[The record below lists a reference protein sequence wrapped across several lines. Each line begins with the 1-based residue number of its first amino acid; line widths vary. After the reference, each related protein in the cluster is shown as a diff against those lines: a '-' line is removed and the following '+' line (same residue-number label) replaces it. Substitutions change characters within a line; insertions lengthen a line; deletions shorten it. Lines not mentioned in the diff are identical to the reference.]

1 MNKLKNK
8 VSLIGRI
15 GMQPEVK
22 AFDSGKTL
30 IRFSLATN
38 ESYKDKNGEWNELT
52 QWHTINA
59 WGKTAE
65 IMSQKINKGQEVL
78 VEGRL
83 VNHSYETKDGDK
95 RSATH
100 IEASEFLIIKDLQK
114 SLV

>member
-15 GMQPEVK
+15 GMQPEIK

-30 IRFSLATN
+30 IRFTLATN
-38 ESYKDKNGEWNELT
+38 ESYKDKNGEWNEHT

-83 VNHSYETKDGDK
+83 VNQSYETKDGDK
-95 RSATH
+95 RYTTH
-100 IEASEFLIIKDLQK
+100 IEANEFLIIKNLQN
-114 SLV
+114 SLI

>member
-22 AFDSGKTL
+22 EFDSGKTL

-83 VNHSYETKDGDK
+83 VNQSYETKDGEK
-95 RSATH
+95 RYVTH
-100 IEASEFLIIKDLQK
+100 IEANEFLIIKDLQN

>member
-38 ESYKDKNGEWNELT
+38 ESYKDNLANDFELPV
-52 QWHTINA
+52 
-59 WGKTAE
+59 E
-65 IMSQKINKGQEVL
+65 YEPGQEEVL
-78 VEGRL
+78 
-83 VNHSYETKDGDK
+83 DK
-95 RSATH
+95 LFFDSQ
-100 IEASEFLIIKDLQK
+100 I
-114 SLV
+114 